1 MKRPQGDDISFKEL
15 KKTEKLLSQLSK
27 LIKKVGPDQSKAN
40 NTLSKNIDTKL
51 KKLEKYEKKID
62 AIDDFINTGRS
73 QKCDRMAMAIG
84 KDADEGVLKQFIDGT
99 EHELFNAGNAK
110 QLHELLEA
118 SRYRQVGAVKLLRE

>member
-1 MKRPQGDDISFKEL
+1 MDLDFMKRPQGDDISFKEL

-62 AIDDFINTGRS
+62 AIDDFIQTKALTNLVAEKTKEIEIKY
-73 QKCDRMAMAIG
+73 QKP
-84 KDADEGVLKQFIDGT
+84 K
-99 EHELFNAGNAK
+99 
-110 QLHELLEA
+110 A
-118 SRYRQVGAVKLLRE
+118 STSNY